1 MSSFLDDKG
10 LNKFFQA
17 IKAKFDARYLNGPA
31 NSLIE
36 QNKKSFLKVWHG
48 TADEFKQVETKE
60 SDTAYLVEG
69 ESADTEYAPITHAA
83 RHAKDGADP
92 IDPVSIGAVP
102 YAGSYDCAND
112 TEIDAALDDMAIK
125 AGGCSTI
132 YGNITVTAIA
142 SLLVGAWSIR
152 IHFINLKA
160 IDVIATKT
168 GVSGKPITIRTRT
181 KRAGTWENWKTL
193 SDDSSIAAALEGKA
207 PAGYGLGGAA
217 KTLSAADDLNVIRVT
232 GWYNWSWKSH
242 PKNAPDNTWG
252 IYGCAMHV
260 FSTAP
265 GAYTIQT
272 VYDLSDDVT
281 HGCVIQR
288 TISIISSNNILCY
301 PWEWVNPPL
310 VTGKEYRTTQRVN
323 NKAVY
328 QTYKSDGVIYW
339 RLDGETAEYPKSYYE
354 GGTKN
359 PIPKS
364 VHFYQHHPS
373 IEISS
378 PGWYR
383 ILKFNNYQGLLIR
396 FGHGYNYGGPD
407 DILLYANPSQYSPK
421 ITILSHGFY
430 DTWPIQNFRLI
441 QDTSNN
447 YFYLEFKYTLTEGS
461 KNTCFW
467 DVLDLAGYITGSD
480 VFEDIPFTKTESLGE
495 NEVIRTYADYVNPII
510 MMNHEIRTGE
520 RYCSNQKPV
529 YVKTLKVPKSA
540 ITSNVVHYEHGISN
554 FGALVELHCSYNAER
569 IRPIPSSYYG
579 NIEWNSQCIVTT
591 TELMFELG
599 ANVLSRIQQYDNG
612 IDVIIKYTKTT
623 GIGEE

>member
-1 MSSFLDDKG
+1 MPSFLDDKG

-17 IKAKFDARYLNGPA
+17 IKAKFDTQYLNGPA

-36 QNKKSFLKVWHG
+36 QNKKSFLKVWRG

-83 RHAKDGADP
+83 RHSKDGADP
-92 IDPVSIGAVP
+92 IDPVSIGATP
-102 YAGSYDCAND
+102 YIGSYNCASD
-112 TEIDAALDDMAIK
+112 TEIDAALDDMAAK
-125 AGGCSTI
+125 VGEGPTI
-132 YGNITVTAIA
+132 YGNINVTNAA
-142 SLLVGAWSIR
+142 SLLGGSWSIR
-152 IHFINLKA
+152 IHAINSSFV
-160 IDVIATKT
+160 DVFATMI
-168 GVSGKPITIRTRT
+168 GMPGNPITIRTRT
-181 KRAGTWENWKTL
+181 KYNGTWGDWKNL
-193 SDDSSIAAALEGKA
+193 SDDLAIAAALKGKA
-207 PAGYGLGGAA
+207 PAGYGLGE
-217 KTLSAADDLNVIRVT
+217 SDLPIL
-232 GWYNWSWKSH
+232 
-242 PKNAPDNTWG
+242 
-252 IYGCAMHV
+252 
-260 FSTAP
+260 STAEEVDAFTKN
-265 GAYTIQT
+265 GIAHYSNGTTSLFGDESDVFGRYAIIVTYSQNGTDKVQDAY
-272 VYDLSDDVT
+272 
-281 HGCVIQR
+281 
-288 TISIISSNNILCY
+288 CY
-301 PWEWVNPPL
+301 GQSAYGYVVVRRGMNLDHIWQGWEWVNPPL

-339 RLDGETAEYPKSYYE
+339 RLDGETTKYPKSYYE

-359 PIPKS
+359 PIPKT

-373 IEISS
+373 IIISS

-396 FGHGYNYGGPD
+396 FGHSYNYGGPD
-407 DILLYANPSQYSPK
+407 DILLYANPNQYSPK

-430 DTWPIQNFRLI
+430 NTWPIQNFRLI
-441 QDTSNN
+441 QDTSND

-467 DVLDLAGYITGSD
+467 DALDLAGYITGSD

-510 MMNHEIRTGE
+510 MMDQEIRTGE
-520 RYCSNQKPV
+520 RYRSNQKPV
-529 YVKTLKVPKSA
+529 YVKTLNVPVSA
-540 ITSNVVHYEHGISN
+540 LTGQNIAYDHNISN
-554 FGALVELHCSYNAER
+554 FGQLVELCCYAHGKM
-569 IRPIPSSYYG
+569 IRPFPASYYG
-579 NIEWNSQCIVTT
+579 TNDWDGQCLIDATN
-591 TELMFELG
+591 LKFELG
-599 ANVLSRIQQYDNG
+599 ESMLDEIRKYPGG